1 MAIWMHCLILLCSC
15 LFASHTTHSFF
26 LTQSPVL
33 THVSVGGSV
42 ELRCIFEH
50 TIIYCY
56 ISAAWEKLN
65 LRTGKLT
72 TVKTSNENNVRQ
84 HDRKTCVLTLN
95 SVTKKDSGKYFC
107 MSQFNQMAVIGNGSR
122 VIVSDHSEPELSILH
137 SLQEPDSASVSLQC
151 LVTGLV
157 RVSGPEPAIVSWLV
171 YAGCVAALL
180 TIFITIIMSV
190 GYTEAHKEKCHRK
203 ISYGPE
209 PAIVSWLVYA
219 GCVAALL
226 TIFITIIM
234 SVGLYRDMLMTKKSK
249 RLTRK
254 DAHRKISYGKTTFLS

>member
-1 MAIWMHCLILLCSC
+1 MQFYLIWTTSLPESIMKLI
-15 LFASHTTHSFF
+15 TTHSFF

-157 RVSGPEPAIVSWLV
+157 PSQVRVFWRIGQNELSGWTESGWTDDTDSATEFTRAHLSVPAEEWD
-171 YAGCVAALL
+171 
-180 TIFITIIMSV
+180 
-190 GYTEAHKEKCHRK
+190 EADEIQCFAEYNGKN
-203 ISYGPE
+203 ISK
-209 PAIVSWLVYA
+209 
-219 GCVAALL
+219 
-226 TIFITIIM
+226 T
-234 SVGLYRDMLMTKKSK
+234 
-249 RLTRK
+249 LTRRG
-254 DAHRKISYGKTTFLS
+254 A

>member
-1 MAIWMHCLILLCSC
+1 RRTPAQSLVFIII
-15 LFASHTTHSFF
+15 LFAATHSFF

-107 MSQFNQMAVIGNGSR
+107 MSQFNQMAVI
-122 VIVSDHSEPELSILH
+122 ELSILH

-157 RVSGPEPAIVSWLV
+157 PSQVRVFWRIGQNELSGWTESGWTDDTDSATEFTRAHLSVPAEEWD
-171 YAGCVAALL
+171 
-180 TIFITIIMSV
+180 
-190 GYTEAHKEKCHRK
+190 EADEIQCFAEYNGKN
-203 ISYGPE
+203 ISK
-209 PAIVSWLVYA
+209 
-219 GCVAALL
+219 
-226 TIFITIIM
+226 T
-234 SVGLYRDMLMTKKSK
+234 
-249 RLTRK
+249 LTRRG
-254 DAHRKISYGKTTFLS
+254 A